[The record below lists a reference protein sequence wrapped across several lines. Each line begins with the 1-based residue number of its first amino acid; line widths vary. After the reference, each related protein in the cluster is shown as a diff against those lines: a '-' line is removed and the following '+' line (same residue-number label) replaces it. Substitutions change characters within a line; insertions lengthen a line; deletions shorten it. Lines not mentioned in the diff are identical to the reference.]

1 MNISTVT
8 TKGQA
13 TIPEEIRRLLNINVG
28 DKIIFLDPIKD
39 KKQAMIQV
47 LSQSNTVDNLFGS
60 LKTNIP
66 YTDIKTVREKAGFE
80 LGKKY
85 NYQLQFL
92 DLAKIGNNLLY
103 LCEDKNFN
111 AEVAKKFL
119 EEMKKR
125 IDNKALEQYIK
136 YY

>member
-28 DKIIFLDPIKD
+28 DRIVFLDPIPE
-39 KKQAMIQV
+39 KKQTTIQV
-47 LSQSNTVDNLFGS
+47 LSQSNVVDSLFGS

-66 YTDIKTVREKAGFE
+66 YADMKTVREKTGLE

-85 NYQLQFL
+85 SV
-92 DLAKIGNNLLY
+92 KI
-103 LCEDKNFN
+103 
-111 AEVAKKFL
+111 
-119 EEMKKR
+119 
-125 IDNKALEQYIK
+125 
-136 YY
+136 

>member
-1 MNISTVT
+1 MRYYLLTKVLPIVMIITMNISTVT

-28 DKIIFLDPIKD
+28 DRIIFLNPIKD

-47 LSQSNTVDNLFGS
+47 LSQSDTADNLFGS

-66 YTDIKTVREKAGFE
+66 YTDMKTIREKAGFE

-85 NYQLQFL
+85 NS
-92 DLAKIGNNLLY
+92 KI
-103 LCEDKNFN
+103 
-111 AEVAKKFL
+111 
-119 EEMKKR
+119 
-125 IDNKALEQYIK
+125 
-136 YY
+136 

>member
-28 DKIIFLDPIKD
+28 DRIIFLDPIPE
-39 KKQAMIQV
+39 KKQTTIQV
-47 LSQSNTVDNLFGS
+47 LSQSNVVDSLFGS

-66 YTDIKTVREKAGFE
+66 YADMKTVREKTGLE

-85 NYQLQFL
+85 SV
-92 DLAKIGNNLLY
+92 KI
-103 LCEDKNFN
+103 
-111 AEVAKKFL
+111 
-119 EEMKKR
+119 
-125 IDNKALEQYIK
+125 
-136 YY
+136 